1 MVKDGNTTSDSEQ
14 LVWVL
19 WKILKG
25 DGNDV
30 SSLHLT
36 SAGNH
41 IHVLQIGPYSPGTLA
56 RSPLP
61 PKLRAINLTLDEET
75 YTTEP
80 NIYDTCVKRA

>member
-1 MVKDGNTTSDSEQ
+1 MRVVNDGNTTSDNEQ

-30 SSLHLT
+30 SLLFLT
-36 SAGNH
+36 FERGTTT
-41 IHVLQIGPYSPGTLA
+41 HVGQIGPYSPGTLA

-61 PKLRAINLTLDEET
+61 PKLRAINLTLDEEP

-80 NIYDTCVKRA
+80 NIYDT

>member
-1 MVKDGNTTSDSEQ
+1 MSVTNDGSTCESEQ

-30 SSLHLT
+30 STMPIPSHLT
-36 SAGNH
+36 APH
-41 IHVLQIGPYSPGTLA
+41 IMQIGPYSPSTLA

-61 PKLRAINLTLDEET
+61 PKLRAVNLTLDEET
-75 YTTEP
+75 YATEP
-80 NIYDTCVKRA
+80 NIYDT